1 MAMNTRRLYRSA
13 NGDRWDLARD
23 TATGRV
29 FIRHEANEPSG
40 GQVTDIEI
48 GDFLTSGG
56 GMALSTPSCCVSS
69 ERWWGSAP
77 MPKGPKGEKRAAD
90 VIGNAVRVMEIA
102 TG

>member
-29 FIRHEANEPSG
+29 FIRHEANEPAA
-40 GQVTDIEI
+40 
-48 GDFLTSGG
+48 

-69 ERWWGSAP
+69 ERSSGSAP
-77 MPKGPKGEKRAAD
+77 MPKGPKLREARRRRDRQRCPRDGDRDRAA
-90 VIGNAVRVMEIA
+90 
-102 TG
+102 

>member
-1 MAMNTRRLYRSA
+1 MAIDTRRLYRSP

-56 GMALSTPSCCVSS
+56 HAELLRLIGTLVGLPSD
-69 ERWWGSAP
+69 A
-77 MPKGPKGEKRAAD
+77 
-90 VIGNAVRVMEIA
+90 
-102 TG
+102 

>member
-23 TATGRV
+23 TATGRM

-48 GDFLTSGG
+48 GDFLTSGR
-56 GMALSTPSCCVSS
+56 AWPSARRAVASH
-69 ERWWGSAP
+69 RNARRAP
-77 MPKGPKGEKRAAD
+77 LRCLRGRSCEKRAAD
-90 VIGNAVRVMEIA
+90 VIGNAVRNM
-102 TG
+102 GDSN